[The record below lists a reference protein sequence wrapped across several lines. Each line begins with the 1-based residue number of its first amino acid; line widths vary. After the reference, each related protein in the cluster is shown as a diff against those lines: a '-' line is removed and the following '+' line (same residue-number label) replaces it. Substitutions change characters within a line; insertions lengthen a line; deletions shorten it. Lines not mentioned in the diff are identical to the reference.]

1 MSRLT
6 LCCLIALAAA
16 VLSASADESASK
28 PVRPKI
34 GLLTAP
40 ITFEAN
46 EDPKATLG
54 ALLDQLA
61 TRHEINFDVNEAAF
75 KADGFEDVL
84 ETRVAEKRL
93 PGPKRTTLDAVLRK
107 LLARVPGSGAT
118 YLLRRD
124 RIEITT
130 VAAMR
135 EEIWGADYAGPFL
148 PLVHAEFDK
157 KPLVE
162 ALDELASASG
172 FNVVIDARMADQA
185 KTPVSVRL
193 LNTPLDTAVRLLADM
208 AELKTFQTDN
218 LLYVTSPENAGKLE
232 AAEREKVAS
241 GEPGTVRR
249 GSVPT
254 LRPAPGM

>member
-6 LCCLIALAAA
+6 LCCLIALAVVILPA
-16 VLSASADESASK
+16 LADEPAPK
-28 PVRPKI
+28 PPRPKV
-34 GLLTAP
+34 GLLTTA

-46 EDPKATLG
+46 EDPRATLG

-61 TRHEINFDVNEAAF
+61 TRYEITFDVNEAAF
-75 KADGFEDVL
+75 RADGFEDVL
-84 ETRVAEKRL
+84 EIKVVEKRL

-130 VAAMR
+130 SAAMR
-135 EEIWGADYAGPFL
+135 EEVWGAEFAGPFL

-157 KPLVE
+157 KPLAE

-172 FNVVIDARMADQA
+172 FNVVIDARMAERA
-185 KTPVSVRL
+185 KTPVSARL

-208 AELKTFQTDN
+208 AELKPFQTDN
-218 LLYVTSPENAGKLE
+218 LLYVTSRENAEKLE
-232 AAEREKVAS
+232 ASEREKAAS

-254 LRPAPGM
+254 PRPGPGS